1 MYYSFMVR
9 LFNYLKFNWI
19 QITLILFSLYDLR
32 IEVRLLLDYF
42 TFSALFHTI
51 FQHPL
56 AIIVLLTIPSMFN
69 KFKKK

>member
-56 AIIVLLTIPSMFN
+56 AILVLLTIPSMFN
-69 KFKKK
+69 KFKKE

>member
-56 AIIVLLTIPSMFN
+56 AILVLLTIPSMFN

>member
-42 TFSALFHTI
+42 TFSALFHSI

-56 AIIVLLTIPSMFN
+56 AVIVLLTIPSMFN
-69 KFKKK
+69 KFKKE

>member
-9 LFNYLKFNWI
+9 LFNYLKYNWI

-51 FQHPL
+51 FQRPL

-69 KFKKK
+69 KFKKE